1 MENMEN
7 MENRPWHHENI
18 QYNKKSTMEIKN
30 YNENIINLPEEE
42 IIRII
47 SQQMEQER
55 MEKRKA
61 CKLKIIGID
70 KTLEVN

>member
-1 MENMEN
+1 MEN

-18 QYNKKSTMEIKN
+18 QYNQKSTIEFKN
-30 YNENIINLPEEE
+30 YNENTINLSEEE

-55 MEKRKA
+55 VEKRKA

-70 KTLEVN
+70 KTLEFN

>member
-1 MENMEN
+1 MEN
-7 MENRPWHHENI
+7 MENRPCHHKNI
-18 QYNKKSTMEIKN
+18 KYIEKSMIEFKN
-30 YNENIINLPEEE
+30 YNENITNLSEEE

>member
-1 MENMEN
+1 MEN
-7 MENRPWHHENI
+7 MENRPCLHKNI
-18 QYNKKSTMEIKN
+18 QYIEKSTIEIKN

-70 KTLEVN
+70 KTLEIN

>member
-1 MENMEN
+1 MEN
-7 MENRPWHHENI
+7 MENRPCYNKNI
-18 QYNKKSTMEIKN
+18 QYIEKSTIEIKN